1 MRTFQS
7 SYYEGSEL
15 DINIMFIIVLYSRV
29 IDVNSITSSTVTAIN
44 SSDFLS
50 LTGPLITLTI
60 PLELLKAFDDGDG
73 IVRVISAIY
82 RNVTNVYSYQI
93 KERYVMTITN

>member
-1 MRTFQS
+1 MKGQN
-7 SYYEGSEL
+7 L
-15 DINIMFIIVLYSRV
+15 IINIMFIIVLYSRV

-82 RNVTNVYSYQI
+82 RNVTNQI
-93 KERYVMTITN
+93 KERYVLCSLIK

>member
-44 SSDFLS
+44 SSDFTS

-73 IVRVISAIY
+73 IVRVKSAI
-82 RNVTNVYSYQI
+82 I
-93 KERYVMTITN
+93 